1 MQKFNMTRD
10 INGYNGFGLP
20 PSQDMFSGVIEAG
33 VEQTVTVP
41 ESPYS
46 DFPHVLAVFGL
57 EPGSNNWV
65 AYNQTAV
72 AAAGSL
78 ASTNSELN
86 PSARILKGGD
96 VIHFITND
104 TSNEIGVS
112 FYACI

>member
-20 PSQDMFSGVIEAG
+20 PSKNKFSGVIEAG

-46 DFPHVLAVFGL
+46 DYPHVLAVFSI
-57 EPGSNNWV
+57 EPGSNTWV

-72 AAAGSL
+72 AAAGAMA
-78 ASTNSELN
+78 ASNSELN
-86 PSARILKGGD
+86 PSARIVEGGD
-96 VIHFITND
+96 VIHLITND
-104 TSNEIGVS
+104 TSNEIGIA